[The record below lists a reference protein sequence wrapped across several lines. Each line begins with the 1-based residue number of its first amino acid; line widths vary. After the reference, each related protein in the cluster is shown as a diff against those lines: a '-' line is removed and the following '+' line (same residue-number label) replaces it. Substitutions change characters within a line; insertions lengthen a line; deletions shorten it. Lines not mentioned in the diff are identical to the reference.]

1 MKLTKEEIKLIDS
14 FLVGQNI
21 KYLDVRSELID
32 HLATDFEENSNYV
45 LLEDFLISKVSF
57 IKDFAKKQQK
67 NIHWS
72 YQKQLW
78 IQLAKFFYKPKF
90 LLLLFGL
97 AGLSYIVLQFF
108 TLEKFSLICYF
119 VLMTLV
125 LYPLFYQIKYSKA
138 IKKVQSLQSLF
149 TVTALPMIFL
159 YSFLPIKDILFENP
173 VVLMFYCSFS
183 ILLGLSALI
192 IIENNRKKILKK
204 YYQLVN
210 NK

>member
-1 MKLTKEEIKLIDS
+1 MKLTKDEIQMIDS

-45 LLEDFLISKVSF
+45 LLEDYLMTKVSF

-67 NIHWS
+67 SIHWS

-90 LLLLFGL
+90 ALLLFGL
-97 AGLSYIVLQFF
+97 AGLGYIVLQFF
-108 TLEKFSLICYF
+108 TLERFSLICYF
-119 VLMTLV
+119 VLVTLV
-125 LYPLFYQIKYSKA
+125 LYLLFYQMKYSKA

-149 TVTALPMIFL
+149 AVTGLPLLFL
-159 YSFLPIKDILFENP
+159 YSFYFIRDTLFENP
-173 VVLMFYCSFS
+173 VVLIFYCSFS

-192 IIENNRKKILKK
+192 IIKNNRKKVLEK
-204 YYQLVN
+204 YYQLI
-210 NK
+210 NKE